1 MPIFEILTGDQLEND
16 EDTPCLNFRH
26 KIEIYR
32 HMEII
37 KNLDE
42 LLNKLKLIMDSSI
55 NYKKIQ
61 FVDHNWTFS
70 IPKYL
75 FFPKPSPDSVIV
87 VGRS

>member
-1 MPIFEILTGDQLEND
+1 MDV
-16 EDTPCLNFRH
+16 
-26 KIEIYR
+26 
-32 HMEII
+32 
-37 KNLDE
+37 